1 LIVDKDYFGHSR
13 SAENA
18 VAGPFV
24 DLGKDELTLKI
35 W

>member
-1 LIVDKDYFGHSR
+1 VNIDKDYFGHSR
-13 SAENA
+13 SGENA

-24 DLGKDELTLKI
+24 DLGKGNLILKV